1 MEIYRSP
8 VSNHIFGCENQI
20 YSTLFSWYNH
30 SYSGNINLH
39 GARRGRHMGIIIGS
53 SVGAAV
59 LLITTLV
66 SCMFMQKGKK
76 RHPDQG
82 MAIKQ
87 F

>member
-1 MEIYRSP
+1 
-8 VSNHIFGCENQI
+8 
-20 YSTLFSWYNH
+20 
-30 SYSGNINLH
+30 
-39 GARRGRHMGIIIGS
+39 MGIIIGS

-87 F
+87 FEVSV